1 MYRERDK
8 MQNFEKLGQELE
20 RMGKSEEIKQLA
32 RSEAALKLSRMVDA
46 GAVEKAARTGDNEAL
61 KNILAQVL
69 NTEEGKKLADTV
81 GKMLRDK

>member
-32 RSEAALKLSRMVDA
+32 RSEAALKLSHMVDA

-61 KNILAQVL
+61 KSILAQVL